1 MAYGKANHN
10 PVAAGVNL
18 DLPAQQLGLIA
29 YGAKHRFH
37 PRSCCVLQVP
47 KIDLICP
54 LQPLAF
60 VQTFSTKST
69 RLCGQTDGLGRGV
82 SCRLTTE
89 RMAFMLS
96 KLSSFLLT
104 LKQRFNKENWIHGGN
119 EAYNCFVIAW
129 RCFRQLNLLPHI
141 QQTKHSDSIHALLS
155 FNQSN

>member
-29 YGAKHRFH
+29 YGLLFC
-37 PRSCCVLQVP
+37 PLVP

-82 SCRLTTE
+82 TNNSIVVRETHK
-89 RMAFMLS
+89 S
-96 KLSSFLLT
+96 DKPP
-104 LKQRFNKENWIHGGN
+104 Q
-119 EAYNCFVIAW
+119 
-129 RCFRQLNLLPHI
+129 LLPEDQKI
-141 QQTKHSDSIHALLS
+141 VFK
-155 FNQSN
+155 